1 MTARSATAALAGGV
15 ELLERA
21 MGYTLGSLHTVTSAA
36 MSQPTPCRDWD
47 LRALLLH
54 MNDSLRTL
62 HEAVVVGHLEIDP
75 GAVGADYGR
84 PELDPVA
91 TLRNRA
97 CAMVGA
103 WADLRA
109 PADVAVAGRP
119 LTAGIVAATGAV
131 EVAVHGWDV
140 ARATGRHHPLPAGLA
155 EELLELA
162 PLLVNDSDRAG
173 RFAAPVELARPA
185 DAGARLLAYLG
196 RQPD

>member
-1 MTARSATAALAGGV
+1 MTGRSAPAALAGGV

-21 MGYTLGSLHTVTSAA
+21 MGYTLGSLRTVTSAA
-36 MSQPTPCRDWD
+36 MSQPTPCRAWD

-75 GAVGADYGR
+75 GAGADYGR
-84 PELDPVA
+84 AELDPVA

-97 CAMVGA
+97 CAVVGA

-109 PADVAVAGRP
+109 RADVAIAGRP
-119 LTAGIVAATGAV
+119 LTSGIVAATGAV

-155 EELLELA
+155 EELLGLA
-162 PLLVNDSDRAG
+162 PLLVSDSDRAG
-173 RFAAPVELARPA
+173 RFSAPVELARPA

-196 RQPD
+196 RRPD